1 MHSKML
7 NQKMFEKWRDDF
19 CEREYMKDKED
30 DEAFYEFYKAIYEQ
44 AVVDTEEVL
53 RAEFENKEDDLY
65 HMGYDDGYSDGLR
78 DAD

>member
-1 MHSKML
+1 MYNKML
-7 NQKMFEKWRDDF
+7 NQKMFEKWLLDF
-19 CEREYMKDKED
+19 KHREFMKDKSD
-30 DEAFYEFYKAIYEQ
+30 MSAFYEVYKAIYEQ

-78 DAD
+78 DAE